1 MTRHRRT
8 HWGGGATVRRGAVHD
23 EWAAGWPCCAV
34 GSTRGLTGITITLEP
49 ELVDC
54 RLCRRTMRAAGL
66 LGSTATEPAPARL
79 QLLQTLVPAAQPR
92 REEPAPAP
100 RLRLIEGGRS

>member
-23 EWAAGWPCCAV
+23 EWAAGWPCCSV

-66 LGSTATEPAPARL
+66 LSTATEPAPARL
-79 QLLQTLVPAAQPR
+79 QLLQTLVPAATPR
-92 REEPAPAP
+92 RKEPAPAP